1 VKQCAEPRRRRRL
14 PTAIP
19 NWPHEHWML
28 NSLSHCEAEQCGT
41 QLPAVVARA
50 ALLLADLAELLSVG
64 MIIWADRLCIKTY
77 LIPIFILQD
86 HLVFFFLVLIHDLL
100 NTRNSLKRE
109 NLVTPCYNCT
119 LHSCMLR
126 NPSSI
131 FSTPVL
137 FSQTCWDYTSPTRSY
152 KSMGLWS
159 F

>member
-1 VKQCAEPRRRRRL
+1 
-14 PTAIP
+14 
-19 NWPHEHWML
+19 ML

-86 HLVFFFLVLIHDLL
+86 HLVFFFLVLLHDLL

-137 FSQTCWDYTSPTRSY
+137 FSQTC
-152 KSMGLWS
+152 
-159 F
+159 